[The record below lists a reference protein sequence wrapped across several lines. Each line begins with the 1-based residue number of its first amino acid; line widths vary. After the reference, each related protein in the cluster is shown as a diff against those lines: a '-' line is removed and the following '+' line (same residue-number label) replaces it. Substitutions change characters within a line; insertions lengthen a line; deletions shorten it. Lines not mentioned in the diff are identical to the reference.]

1 MKLSKKLMAGFT
13 ALLLSSSVFA
23 LDWSGITTDELY
35 NEYTGKINSGLNDF
49 AEQLAIAV
57 PQAATQQNVWADAYI
72 GKLFPSFPCHL
83 GGGFNV
89 GLTHIDT
96 SGLAKAASVL
106 NIDGIEDSYF
116 LPVFTADI
124 RLGGILLPFD
134 FGLTVMK
141 TGTIS
146 TDKIGGC
153 DLGVDFLTIGADFR
167 YAVIDGGL
175 VMPKLSVGAGYFYN
189 QGKFTAD
196 SSYANTSIEYKVQT
210 LYASVQL
217 SKKFLFITPFVG
229 LRGLVSNCE
238 NSWDWEITN
247 DTAVDALEYLSKSN
261 NAEGKVETDSFD
273 FNAIQPQFYFGC
285 GVNFFVVQATASIT
299 CDLRHISDSGLWSG
313 ALSLRLVM

>member
-23 LDWSGITTDELY
+23 LDWSGITDELY

-72 GKLFPSFPCHL
+72 GKLFPAIPCHL

-124 RLGGILLPFD
+124 RLGGILFPFD

-175 VMPKLSVGAGYFYN
+175 IMPKLSVGAGYFYN

-247 DTAVDALEYLSKSN
+247 DAAVTALTALSKSN
-261 NAEGKVETDSFD
+261 KSEGKVETDSFD

-285 GVNFFVVQATASIT
+285 GINFFVVQTTASIT